1 MIEKEQKKPSIKKE
15 IWARVRLLYV
25 VFALVAMAIV
35 GRVLYIQW
43 GPQGDELRKK
53 AEKTNF
59 TLVRVDATRGDITTQ
74 GGELLAT
81 SVQKYYVGMDFRATG
96 LTEEEFNS
104 GKKGLAAGLARIMGD
119 RSAASY
125 QTLLQNGW
133 ENRAKIRHRRLTSR
147 LVSYSE
153 LQQIRTLPLM
163 SLPANRG
170 GRVIETVTER
180 VRPYGR
186 LAERTI
192 GKTIETRD
200 SIEKPN
206 PDSTKRT
213 MIDLLA
219 ERGQSGIEYSYNN
232 QLKGKGG
239 WMLKQK
245 ITDKFYIPVLES
257 ELNVEPV
264 NGRNIVTTLD
274 MDFQDV
280 AESMLEQQLVRYN
293 AIWGTVVLMEVAS
306 GEVKAIA
313 NLTNRGGVCAEDNN
327 YAIGQYGLSEPG
339 STFKLA
345 SLLAL
350 LDDGMNLKDPVEVGN
365 GKMQIP
371 GGKTIRDD
379 HDPEKSVITLKRVFE
394 TSSNVGFVKAVAA
407 RFTDTKREQDY
418 VDYMVNLGFDRPISM
433 GMTGEARPKFHKP
446 TPEEKKSGEWHQN
459 SLVYMSHG
467 YGFEISPMHTLTLY
481 NAVAGGGRMVRPLLV
496 KEIKE
501 AGVATQKFATEVI
514 NPSIAPQRTIR
525 AVREALE
532 GVVDEG
538 TATVLKNPYY
548 KVAAKTGTAQVDSY
562 GGGAGQ
568 QYLATMV
575 GYFPADNPQYTCI
588 VCIRTRAGGGNY
600 NIYGSTL
607 AGPVFKAVA
616 DRVFVT
622 RHDLQQAVNRTLARS
637 TVPPAV
643 KGGPEQLVR
652 RATRELDVRLSDK
665 THRGDWASIA
675 RDSVRVTAT
684 TLAVESGVMPSV
696 VGMGLQDALF
706 LLESCGLAVDFSG
719 KGKVVGQFPKAG
731 EKVSAGAKV
740 NISLR

>member
-1 MIEKEQKKPSIKKE
+1 MDNKEPKKPSIKKE
-15 IWARVRLLYV
+15 IATRVRLLYLVFV
-25 VFALVAMAIV
+25 VIAFAIV
-35 GRVLYIQW
+35 GRVAYIQW
-43 GPQGDELRKK
+43 GPEGDELRKK

-59 TLVRVDATRGDITTQ
+59 TLVRVDATRGDITTG

-81 SVQKYYVGMDFRATG
+81 SVQKYYVGMDFRAAG
-96 LTEEEFNS
+96 LTKEDFDAALGPMS
-104 GKKGLAAGLARIMGD
+104 AGLARIVGD
-119 RSAASY
+119 RSAATY
-125 QTLLQNGW
+125 KAMLQNGW
-133 ENRAKIRHRRLTSR
+133 NNRSTTRHRRLTSR
-147 LVSYSE
+147 LVTYSE
-153 LQQIRTLPLM
+153 LQQIRALPLL
-163 SLPANRG
+163 SLPSNRG
-170 GRVIETVTER
+170 GRVIEVVTER

-192 GKTIETRD
+192 GKTVEVRD
-200 SIEKPN
+200 SIEKPGL
-206 PDSTKRT
+206 DSTKRT
-213 MIDLLA
+213 MIDLLT
-219 ERGQSGIEYSYNN
+219 EKGQSGIEYSYNAE
-232 QLKGKGG
+232 LRGRSG

-245 ITDKFYIPVLES
+245 ITDRFYIPVTDS

-264 NGRNIVTTLD
+264 NGKDIVTTLD

-280 AESMLEQQLVRYN
+280 AEDMLERQLVSNN
-293 AIWGTVVLMEVAS
+293 AIWGTVVLMEVSS
-306 GEVKAIA
+306 GEIKAIA
-313 NLTNRGGVCAEDNN
+313 NLTNRGGVCVEDNN

-350 LDDGMNLKDPVEVGN
+350 LDDGMSLKDPVEVGD

-379 HDPEKSVITLKRVFE
+379 HKPDATTVTLKRVFE
-394 TSSNVGFVKAVAA
+394 TSSNVGFVKAVEE
-407 RFTDTKREQDY
+407 RFTKTKREQDY
-418 VDYMVNLGFDRPISM
+418 IDYMVHLGFDRPIGM

-446 TPEEKKSGEWHQN
+446 TPEQKKSGEWHQN

-496 KEIKE
+496 KEIRE

-514 NPSIAPQRTIR
+514 NPSIAPGRTIR

-548 KVAAKTGTAQVDSY
+548 KVAAKTGTAQAESY

-575 GYFPADNPQYTCI
+575 GYFPADNPQYSCI
-588 VCIRTRAGGGNY
+588 VCIRTRAGKGNY

-607 AGPVFKAVA
+607 AGPVFKAIA
-616 DRVFVT
+616 DRVYVT
-622 RHDLQQAVNRTLARS
+622 RHDLQEPVGKTTPRS

-652 RATRELDVRLSDK
+652 RAARELDVRLSDK
-665 THRGDWASIA
+665 THRGDWAVTT

-684 TLAVESGVMPSV
+684 TLSVESGVMPSV
-696 VGMGLQDALF
+696 AGMGLQDALF

-719 KGKVVGQFPKAG
+719 KGKVVEQFPKAG
-731 EKVSAGAKV
+731 ESVSAGAKV

>member
-1 MIEKEQKKPSIKKE
+1 MQKERNKLSIKKE
-15 IWARVRLLYV
+15 IATRVRLLYLIFV
-25 VFALVAMAIV
+25 LLALAIV

-43 GPQGDELRKK
+43 GPQGDELRKD
-53 AEKTNF
+53 ADSNF
-59 TLVRVDATRGDITTQ
+59 KLDRVDATRGDITTER
-74 GGELLAT
+74 GDLLAT
-81 SVQKYYVGMDFRATG
+81 SVQKYYVGMDFRAAG
-96 LTEEEFNS
+96 LTKDEFDA
-104 GKKGLAAGLARIMGD
+104 GKGGLSAGLARIVGD

-125 QTLLQNGW
+125 KAMLQNGW
-133 ENRAKIRHRRLTSR
+133 NNRASVRHRRLTSR
-147 LVSYSE
+147 LVTYGE

-170 GRVIETVTER
+170 GRVIETVTQR

-192 GKTIETRD
+192 GKTIEVRD
-200 SIEKPN
+200 SMEMPDA
-206 PDSTKRT
+206 DSTKRT
-213 MIDLLA
+213 KIGLLT
-219 ERGQSGIEYSYNN
+219 EKGQSGIEYSYND
-232 QLKGKGG
+232 QLRGRSG
-239 WMLKQK
+239 WMLKQR
-245 ITDKFYIPVLES
+245 ITSTFSIPVPES
-257 ELNVEPV
+257 DLNVEPV
-264 NGRNIVTTLD
+264 NGRDIVTTLD

-280 AESMLEQQLVRYN
+280 AESMLERQLVRYN
-293 AIWGTVVLMEVAS
+293 AIWGTVVLMEVS
-306 GEVKAIA
+306 TGEIKAIA
-313 NLTNRGGVCAEDNN
+313 NLTNRGGECVEDNN

-350 LDDGMNLKDPVEVGN
+350 LDDGMSLNDPVEVGN

-379 HDPEKSVITLKRVFE
+379 HNPEASVVTLKRVFE
-394 TSSNVGFVKAVAA
+394 TSSNVGFVKAVAK
-407 RFTDTKREQDY
+407 RFTETKREQDY
-418 VDYMVNLGFDRPISM
+418 IDYMVNLGFDRPISM
-433 GMTGEARPKFHKP
+433 GMTGEAQPKFHKP
-446 TPEEKKSGEWHQN
+446 TPEERKSGDWHQN

-481 NAVAGGGRMVRPLLV
+481 NAVAGGGRMVRPILV

-501 AGVATQKFATEVI
+501 AGVAVQKFKTEVI

-548 KVAAKTGTAQVDSY
+548 KVAAKTGTAQAESY

-575 GYFPADNPQYTCI
+575 GYFPADNPQYSCI
-588 VCIRTRAGGGNY
+588 VCIRTRYGSGNY
-600 NIYGSTL
+600 NIYGSSL

-616 DRVFVT
+616 DRVYVT
-622 RHDLQQAVNRTLARS
+622 RYDWQEPVNLTLERS
-637 TVPPAV
+637 ILPPAV
-643 KGGPEQLVR
+643 KGGLEQLVR
-652 RATRELDVRLSDK
+652 RAARDMNVPLSDK
-665 THRGDWASIA
+665 AHRGDWTVTS
-675 RDSVRVTAT
+675 RDSVRVVAT
-684 TLAVESGVMPSV
+684 PLAIDSGVMPQV
-696 VGMGLQDALF
+696 MGMGLQDALF
-706 LLESCGLAVDFSG
+706 LLESRGLVVDFSG
-719 KGKVVGQFPKAG
+719 KGKVVGQFPAAG
-731 EKVSAGAKV
+731 ERVSAGASV